1 MSRSR
6 VRRIFLFA
14 LILAALALRFWRL
27 GAMPLFGDEAYYL
40 LWADR
45 LAPAYVDH
53 PAGIAFVF
61 KLSTLFLGRN
71 ELGVRWLNALLS
83 TACVPLA
90 YAVGRRYVSTRG
102 GLFSAIVVA
111 FGPVYIITGRVAYP
125 DTFQMVLMLVN
136 LLSLAPL
143 LDGRGTLP
151 RWALFGFT
159 LALLFNIKLSSG
171 FYAVALGIY
180 LLGWRRDLLRQPGL
194 WLAAG
199 LAALG
204 LAPLIGWNAAHD
216 WATVRWAIYQGRG
229 FGLTHASL
237 RASLVHAWRYLT
249 PPASLLAGL
258 ALVIAVLGLVFR
270 QGRAN
275 PRATGEIQARRSAGL
290 LALVAACLL
299 LPILLSAANS
309 PRNLGVGLLAIWPLV
324 GVAAAMPD
332 KPAASAEGRR
342 TVNRWP
348 PAFYLMAAALCLWLA
363 LYGAGTAAA
372 LLGPTRLPANI
383 AAPAIRSDG
392 AGWPEFAAEA
402 LLPADEVA
410 FAVDYGIAG
419 QVAQYSGRPVYSAHP
434 QFRLWGLPDF
444 NNLTVLSQDFIPPE
458 LITERLRADFS
469 SMSGP
474 STWRYEAA
482 GISKTVYIWH
492 ARGLHVAETQLL
504 EDLDFLRLAQA
515 AHARLR

>member
-1 MSRSR
+1 VKPAR
-6 VRRIFLFA
+6 VRLLFLVA
-14 LILAALALRFWRL
+14 LTLAALALRFWRL

-45 LAPAYVDH
+45 LAPAYLDH
-53 PAGIAFVF
+53 PAGIAFLLKV
-61 KLSTLFLGRN
+61 STVLLGRN

-90 YAVGRRYVSTRG
+90 YAVGRRYVSTLG
-102 GLFSAIVVA
+102 GLIAATAVA
-111 FGPVYIITGRVAYP
+111 LGPAYLITGRVVYP
-125 DTFQMVLMLVN
+125 DTLQMVLVLAN
-136 LLSLAPL
+136 LLCLAPL
-143 LDGRGTLP
+143 LEGRGTLL
-151 RWALFGFT
+151 RWALFGLT
-159 LALLFNIKLSSG
+159 LALLLNVKLSSG
-171 FYAVALGIY
+171 FYAIALGIY

-204 LAPLIGWNAAHD
+204 LAPLVGWNAAHD

-229 FGLTHASL
+229 FGLPHAGL

-258 ALVIAVLGLVFR
+258 AGVIAVLGLVSR
-270 QGRAN
+270 KGRAD
-275 PRATGEIQARRSAGL
+275 PRATGEIQARRPAGVL
-290 LALVAACLL
+290 VLVAACLL

-309 PRNLGVGLLAIWPLV
+309 PRNLGVGLLALWPLV
-324 GVAAAMPD
+324 GVAVAMPD
-332 KPAASAEGRR
+332 KPGVSAERR
-342 TVNRWP
+342 WPVNRWP
-348 PAFYLMAAALCLWLA
+348 RALYLMAVPLCLWLA
-363 LYGAGTAAA
+363 LYGAGTTVA

-392 AGWPEFAAEA
+392 AGWPEFAAET

-419 QVAQYSGRPVYSAHP
+419 QAAHYAGRPVYNAHP
-434 QFRLWGLPDF
+434 QFRLWGMPGLSD
-444 NNLTVLSQDFIPPE
+444 LTVLSQDFIPPE
-458 LITERLRADFS
+458 LITERLRADFAS
-469 SMSGP
+469 TSGP

-482 GISKTVYIWH
+482 GIRKTVYIWH
-492 ARGLHVAETQLL
+492 ARGLRVAETQLL

-515 AHARLR
+515 VEKRLR

>member
-1 MSRSR
+1 MKPAR
-6 VRRIFLFA
+6 VRLLFLAA
-14 LILAALALRFWRL
+14 LTLVALALRFWRL

-45 LAPAYVDH
+45 LAPAYLDH
-53 PAGIAFVF
+53 PAGIAFLL
-61 KLSTLFLGRN
+61 KLSTALLGRN

-90 YAVGRRYVSTRG
+90 YAVGRRYVSTLG
-102 GLFSAIVVA
+102 GLIAATAVA
-111 FGPVYIITGRVAYP
+111 LGPAYLITGRVVYP
-125 DTFQMVLMLVN
+125 DTLQMVLVLAN
-136 LLSLAPL
+136 LLCLAPL
-143 LDGRGTLP
+143 LEGRGSLP
-151 RWALFGFT
+151 RWALFGLT
-159 LALLFNIKLSSG
+159 LALLLNVKLSSG
-171 FYAVALGIY
+171 FYAIALGIY

-204 LAPLIGWNAAHD
+204 LAPLVGWNAAHD
-216 WATVRWAIYQGRG
+216 WATVRWAIYQGQG
-229 FGLTHASL
+229 FGLPHAGL

-258 ALVIAVLGLVFR
+258 AVVIAVLGLVFR
-270 QGRAN
+270 KGRAD

-290 LALVAACLL
+290 LALVAACLI

-309 PRNLGVGLLAIWPLV
+309 PRNLGVGLLALWPLV
-324 GVAAAMPD
+324 GVAVAMPD
-332 KPAASAEGRR
+332 KSGVSAERR
-342 TVNRWP
+342 WPVNRWP
-348 PAFYLMAAALCLWLA
+348 RALYLMAVPLCLWLA
-363 LYGAGTAAA
+363 LYGVGTTAA

-419 QVAQYSGRPVYSAHP
+419 QAAHYAGRPVYSAHP

-444 NNLTVLSQDFIPPE
+444 NNLTVFSQDFIPPE

-469 SMSGP
+469 STSGP

-482 GISKTVYIWH
+482 GIRKTVYIWH
-492 ARGLHVAETQLL
+492 ARGLRVAETQLL

-515 AHARLR
+515 VEKRLR